1 MSRVQIEQRKPPRAH
16 KPLSAQRRPFEED
29 VACRRWAVP
38 LRHNARTTC
47 SSASTMTGSSKHLFA
62 TNSSK
67 RSWRP
72 HSSWN
77 STRTRH
83 DSGDG
88 DVVGHHAHDAH
99 PSFALAVP
107 VAGEL
112 EADSPT
118 AAEAGAPGNQGSEPG
133 AAYGLASRQ
142 LPTNRPPRSRADAN
156 ASDPA

>member
-1 MSRVQIEQRKPPRAH
+1 MPQVGSPTPTQCPHHLQ
-16 KPLSAQRRPFEED
+16 LSEHNDGELKASLRDKLLEEV
-29 VACRRWAVP
+29 VATA
-38 LRHNARTTC
+38 
-47 SSASTMTGSSKHLFA
+47 
-62 TNSSK
+62 
-67 RSWRP
+67 